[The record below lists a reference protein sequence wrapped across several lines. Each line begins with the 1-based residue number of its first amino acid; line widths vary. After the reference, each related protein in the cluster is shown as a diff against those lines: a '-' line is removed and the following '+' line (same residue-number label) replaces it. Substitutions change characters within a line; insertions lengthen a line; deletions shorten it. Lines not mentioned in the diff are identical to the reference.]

1 MIEIGNILYQKT
13 SDEIR
18 FDLEGNFETINE
30 HEEPWLV
37 LDIKKDVYL
46 LFNLKNQRKYKMH
59 EKELS
64 WLLIHERIRVSE
76 EVG

>member
-1 MIEIGNILYQKT
+1 MDYILGVDGGNTKT
-13 SDEIR
+13 DYFL

-59 EKELS
+59 EKEFFAKS
-64 WLLIHERIRVSE
+64 I
-76 EVG
+76 